1 VAEEPAR
8 ARRKLAAILMADVS
22 GFSRMM
28 GRDEEWTTRAIQAFH
43 ARVLERVTEFEG
55 RVVDTAGDSV
65 FGEFDSVVLAT
76 RCAQAIQ
83 EDQAARNL
91 ALPPEQR
98 IETRIGVHVGDVIV
112 EEYKIYGDGVNI
124 AARLEALAEPGAI
137 MVSEAVFQQVRNKVP
152 GEFRDEGVRELKN
165 IDHPVRV
172 YRLQPSALVA
182 SAPPPAAVDAARD
195 LVAATPEPDSESAH
209 SRARRRRD
217 ARRRE
222 ARRPAAELPPAPWA
236 DQLLRPNFATP
247 LLVGLFLLATP
258 LAGIESAGVAP
269 TGGAVLVG
277 LTLGRVAKRVRRR
290 RGDTMLGLGIGLAF
304 GALFTR
310 WSVATDLLFLLAGAI
325 VALQGVANTRRA
337 ALRGER

>member
-1 VAEEPAR
+1 MAEEPAR

-28 GRDEEWTTRAIQAFH
+28 GRDEEWTTREIQAFH
-43 ARVLERVTEFEG
+43 ARVEGRVREFEG

-83 EDQAARNL
+83 EDQAERNL
-91 ALPPEQR
+91 DLPGEQR

-124 AARLEALAEPGAI
+124 AARLESLAEPGGI

-152 GEFRDEGVRELKN
+152 GEFRDEGMRELKN

-172 YRLQPSALVA
+172 YRLRSSALVA
-182 SAPPPAAVDAARD
+182 SAPEPVSAAASLAQGVET
-195 LVAATPEPDSESAH
+195 VHP
-209 SRARRRRD
+209 RARRRR
-217 ARRRE
+217 E
-222 ARRPAAELPPAPWA
+222 ARERGARSREPAVELPPTTWGE
-236 DQLLRPNFATP
+236 QLVRPNIATP
-247 LLVGLFLLATP
+247 LLVGLFLLASP
-258 LAGIESAGVAP
+258 LALVQSAGVLP

-277 LTLGRVAKRVRRR
+277 LTLGRVVRRVRLR
-290 RGDTMLGLGIGLAF
+290 RGAVQLGLGLGLAC

-310 WSVATDLLFLLAGAI
+310 WSLATDMLFLLAGAI
-325 VALQGVANTRRA
+325 VGVQGLARTRRS
-337 ALRGER
+337 ALRGP

>member
-1 VAEEPAR
+1 MVEEPAR

-28 GRDEEWTTRAIQAFH
+28 GRDEEWTTREIQAFH

-83 EDQAARNL
+83 ADQAERNRDL
-91 ALPPEQR
+91 SPEQR

-124 AARLEALAEPGAI
+124 AARLESLAAPGGI
-137 MVSEAVFQQVRNKVP
+137 MVSEAVYQQVRNKVV
-152 GEFRDEGVRELKN
+152 GDFHDEGMRELKN

-172 YRLQPSALVA
+172 YRLQPSGLVPA
-182 SAPPPAAVDAARD
+182 GKPPSPQPAPLSAPAHVRPRTRREERMARRARARAATEPAPPPTTFVDQ
-195 LVAATPEPDSESAH
+195 V
-209 SRARRRRD
+209 
-217 ARRRE
+217 
-222 ARRPAAELPPAPWA
+222 
-236 DQLLRPNFATP
+236 LRPDVATP
-247 LLVGLFLLATP
+247 LVVGLFLLATP
-258 LAGIESAGVAP
+258 LLFFPTGGIAP
-269 TGGAVLVG
+269 VGGAVLLG
-277 LTLGRVAKRVRRR
+277 LTLGRVMRRVRRR
-290 RGDTMLGLGIGLAF
+290 RGDALVGLGAGLAL

-310 WSVATDLLFLLAGAI
+310 WSMATDFLFVLAGAVI
-325 VALQGVANTRRA
+325 AVQGLSLTRRS
-337 ALRGER
+337 ALRGR

>member
-1 VAEEPAR
+1 VVEEPAR

-28 GRDEEWTTRAIQAFH
+28 GRDEEWTTREIQAFH

-83 EDQAARNL
+83 HDQAERNQH
-91 ALPPEQR
+91 LPPEQR

-124 AARLEALAEPGAI
+124 AARLESLAEPGGI
-137 MVSEAVFQQVRNKVP
+137 MVSEAVFQQVRNKVT
-152 GEFRDEGVRELKN
+152 GDFRDEGMRELKN

-172 YRLQPSALVA
+172 YRLQPSGLVA
-182 SAPPPAAVDAARD
+182 TTKPPAPPPPASSAPAHVRPRTRREERMAR
-195 LVAATPEPDSESAH
+195 
-209 SRARRRRD
+209 RARSRSRD
-217 ARRRE
+217 AVE
-222 ARRPAAELPPAPWA
+222 AAPLPPTTFV
-236 DQLLRPNFATP
+236 DQLLRPDVATP
-247 LLVGLFLLATP
+247 LVVGLFLLATP
-258 LAGIESAGVAP
+258 LLFLSTGGVGP

-277 LTLGRVAKRVRRR
+277 LTLGRVMRRVRRR
-290 RGDTMLGLGIGLAF
+290 RGDLLLGLGLGIAL
-304 GALFTR
+304 GAVFTN
-310 WSVATDLLFLLAGAI
+310 WSTATDFLFVLGGAI
-325 VALQGVANTRRA
+325 VAVQGLSLSRRS
-337 ALRGER
+337 ALRGR